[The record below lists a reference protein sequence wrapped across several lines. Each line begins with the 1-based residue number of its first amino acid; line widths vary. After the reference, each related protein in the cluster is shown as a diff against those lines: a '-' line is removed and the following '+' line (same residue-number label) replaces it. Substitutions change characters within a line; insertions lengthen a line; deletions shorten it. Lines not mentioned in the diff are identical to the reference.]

1 MKKDLQNSKLEI
13 YYNLLSQKIRNQ
25 GIMEKTKKAEI
36 MSKYGRK
43 EGDVG
48 SSEVQIALLSAR
60 IAEITEHMRANK
72 KDHSS
77 RRGLMALVN
86 RRKRL
91 LRYLAGENHAKY
103 LELADEFGIRGSRM

>member
-1 MKKDLQNSKLEI
+1 
-13 YYNLLSQKIRNQ
+13 
-25 GIMEKTKKAEI
+25 MEKAKKTEI
-36 MSKYGRK
+36 IGKYARK

-60 IAEITEHMRANK
+60 IAEITEHMRNNK

-86 RRKRL
+86 RRKSL